1 MRKAVLLLT
10 VLFVATVALAQ
21 PMTLAVDATDAARG
35 ILHSRM
41 TIPVTAGPATLLY
54 PKWIPGEHG
63 PTGPLT
69 NLVNVQITAGGQRIA
84 WQRDPLEMYALHI
97 DVPAGTTSLDVTA
110 DFLLPSSGGFTAGRT
125 ATPALGVIS
134 WNTAL
139 LFPKGRPADEIIV
152 QPSLR
157 VPSGWKFASSLGVE
171 RTSGDVIEFK
181 PVSLTLL
188 VDSPVQI
195 GAYQKVVSLRE
206 ADGRAHQVVLVGESM
221 EALETPKD
229 FATVADSLVKQ
240 GGIIFGGRHYNSY
253 RWLLTLSDGVAHF
266 GLEHHESSDNRLS
279 ADSLATP
286 KGHRDIYSLLSHEYG
301 HSWNGKY
308 RRPAGLLSPDF
319 STPMQTE
326 LLWVYEGL
334 TEYLGYVL
342 TVRAGG
348 WKPEEFREALA
359 HAAANLES
367 QVGRTWRPLIDTAVQ
382 AQVLF
387 GAPSAWWSL
396 RRGVDF
402 YGESIFIW
410 LEADAII
417 RDESGGKRS
426 LDDFLAKFYGG
437 MSGPAVKPYTFDEL
451 VTAINSVHP
460 HDWRTFF
467 NTRLQSVKPGAPLG
481 GVIRAGWRFE
491 LNETPNAYRSEVEQ
505 AGTLNLRNNLG
516 MSLGREGVISDLAP
530 STPAA
535 KAGLAPGFTIIAV
548 NGVKYSPDVMRR
560 AIKSKQPIEVIAQ
573 NGDYF
578 AVHRIE
584 YSGGL
589 LHPHLVRDTSK
600 PDLLSAI
607 LKAR

>member
-1 MRKAVLLLT
+1 MRKTVLLIAI
-10 VLFVATVALAQ
+10 LFVATCALAQ
-21 PMTLAVDATDAARG
+21 PMTVAVDATDVARG

-69 NLVNVQITAGGQRIA
+69 NLVNVQISAGGQRVA

-97 DVPAGTTSLDVTA
+97 EVPAGTTSLDVAA
-110 DFLLPSSGGFTAGRT
+110 DFLLPTSGGFTAGRT
-125 ATPALGVIS
+125 ATPALAVVS

-139 LFPKGRPADEIIV
+139 LFPKGRTADEIMV
-152 QPSLR
+152 RPSLR
-157 VPSGWKFASSLGVE
+157 IPSGWKFASSLGVE

-188 VDSPVQI
+188 VDSPVQM
-195 GAYQKVVSLRE
+195 GAHQKVISLRE
-206 ADGRAHQVVLVGESM
+206 ADGRPHQVVLAGDSM
-221 EALETPKD
+221 EALETPEE
-229 FATVADSLVKQ
+229 FETVANSLVKQ
-240 GGIIFGGRHYNSY
+240 GGILFGGRHYNSY
-253 RWLLTLSDGVAHF
+253 KWLLTLSDGVAHF
-266 GLEHHESSDNRLS
+266 GLEHHESSDNRLR
-279 ADSLATP
+279 ADSLSTP
-286 KGHRDIYSLLSHEYG
+286 KGQRDIYGLLSHEYV

-334 TEYLGYVL
+334 TEYLGHVL
-342 TVRAGG
+342 TVRSGG
-348 WKPEEFREALA
+348 ATPEQFREAIA
-359 HAAANLES
+359 HGAANLES
-367 QVGRTWRPLIDTAVQ
+367 QAGRTWRPLIDTAVE

-402 YGESIFIW
+402 YAESIFIW

-417 RDESGGKRS
+417 REESGGKRS

-451 VTAINSVHP
+451 VTTINSVHP

-467 NTRLQSVKPGAPLG
+467 NTRLQSVEPRAPLG
-481 GVIRAGWRFE
+481 GLARAGWRLEF
-491 LNETPNAYRSEVEQ
+491 NETPNTYRADVEQ
-505 AGTLNLRNNLG
+505 TGTLNLRSNLG
-516 MSLGREGVISDLAP
+516 MLLGKDGSITDVAP

-535 KAGLAPGFTIIAV
+535 RAGLAPGFTIIAV
-548 NGVKYSPDVMRR
+548 NGLKYSADVMRR
-560 AIKSKQPIEVIAQ
+560 ALKAKQPIEVIAQ

-589 LHPHLVRDTSK
+589 LHPHLVRDTTT

-607 LKAR
+607 VKAR